1 MAFIVLVIVLV
12 LLTKAANGKET
23 LRLGA
28 LVSSGQTGTRFDYT
42 GFLPALKLALE
53 TINNDSS
60 LQYFFEITTNNSKV
74 TTLSPLSYL
83 LIVSL

>member
-1 MAFIVLVIVLV
+1 MASMAKVALFVALVSYTEVV
-12 LLTKAANGKET
+12 YGKET

-28 LVSSGQTGTRFDYT
+28 LVSSRQAGTRFDYT

-60 LQYFFEITTNNSKV
+60 LQYKFEVSVNNSMV
-74 TTLSPLSYL
+74 RHVET
-83 LIVSL
+83 INMCIN